1 MKIVRKDT
9 DAINIKI
16 ELTLEASDYS
26 GKFKS
31 ELKKVQNTAQLKG
44 FRKGKTPDSVV
55 KKMYGKSILLDVI
68 NNKLQESLSEYIK
81 EQDFHYIGQPLPD
94 RDENNI
100 VDLDINNLKEYTFSF
115 DMGLVPNFE
124 VAGVT
129 NEDTY
134 EMYDVEIS
142 DDMVQEEV
150 DSARKRMGSQS
161 DIDDKIELNDIITLE
176 SEELDGGVVKEGG
189 WKTTFTV
196 LVNMVKDEVV
206 KEKILNSKKGDTINF
221 DIYALEDKDEAHVKK
236 YLLKLSGDEQQEVGK
251 DFAGTV
257 TNVSRIVPAEL
268 NEDFFASFGQEE
280 IKDESSL
287 KEVIKDDL
295 KKFFD
300 NQALQIMYTDIRDK
314 MLSETQF
321 ELPNDF
327 LKKYLKETNEGVSDE
342 VLESEFDPFVKNL
355 RWSLIKSKIASQYDI
370 KIEDQDIR
378 SHFFQRIFQYMRNQG
393 MQDYSFMNS
402 MTDQMMKDE
411 KQVNQAYEEILTNRV
426 FYHIGEAVGR
436 NPISITAKDFES
448 KVKELN
454 SKMEN

>member
-1 MKIVRKDT
+1 MKIVRKDADT
-9 DAINIKI
+9 INIKI
-16 ELTLEASDYS
+16 ELTLEPSDYS

-44 FRKGKTPDSVV
+44 FRKGKTPEAVI
-55 KKMYGKSILLDVI
+55 KKMYGKSILLDAI
-68 NNKLQESLSEYIK
+68 NDKLQESLSEYIK

-100 VDLDINNLKEYTFSF
+100 LDLDINNLKEYTFSF
-115 DMGLVPNFE
+115 DMGLVPEFE
-124 VAGVT
+124 VAGVK

-134 EMYDVEIS
+134 DIYDVEIS
-142 DDMVQEEV
+142 DDMVQEEIG
-150 DSARKRMGSQS
+150 SARKRMGSQS
-161 DIDDKIELNDIITLE
+161 DIDDNIELNDIITLE
-176 SEELDGGVVKEGG
+176 AEELDGGAVKEGG

-196 LVNMVKDEVV
+196 LVDMIKDEPV
-206 KEKILNSKKGDTINF
+206 KEEILKSKKGDTINF
-221 DIYALEDKDEAHVKK
+221 DIYALEDKEASHVKK
-236 YLLKLSGDEQQEVGK
+236 YLLKLPEDSDLEVGK
-251 DFAGTV
+251 DFAASI
-257 TNVSRIVPAEL
+257 TNVSRIVPAEM
-268 NEDFFASFGQEE
+268 NEEFFTAFGQEE
-280 IKDESSL
+280 IMDESSL
-287 KEVIKDDL
+287 MEFMKGDL

-300 NQALQIMYTDIRDK
+300 SQALQIMYADIRDR
-314 MLSETQF
+314 MISETQF
-321 ELPNDF
+321 ELPHDF
-327 LKKYLKETNEGVSDE
+327 LKKYLKETNEGVNEE
-342 VLESEFDPFVKNL
+342 VLESEFEPFVKNL

-426 FYHIGEAVGR
+426 FYHIGETVAR